1 MAYSGEF
8 ETGWGK
14 GELLCG
20 PGSLEKFAKPS
31 REKLRHWLSV
41 TEAKSILEIGCGD
54 LVWHGKIL
62 PKVDYHGVDLH
73 ERETWKARREQGA
86 KLAVADGI
94 STDLPKAD
102 LIVARDVFIHLSND
116 YIARILENLKGKGT
130 WLFASHDPNAKATRE
145 GRGQAT
151 FNKHDYGVNL
161 NADPFYLEYHEEQ
174 DPPKGKGM
182 CLFKL

>member
-41 TEAKSILEIGCGD
+41 TGAKSILEIGCGD
-54 LVWHGKIL
+54 LVWHGETL
-62 PKVDYHGVDLH
+62 PEVDYHGVDLH

-86 KLAVADGI
+86 KLAVSDGI
-94 STDLPKAD
+94 SPDLPKAD

-116 YIARILENLKGKGT
+116 YIARILNNLKEKGT
-130 WLFASHDPNAKATRE
+130 WLFASHDPAANAGRE
-145 GRGQAT
+145 GRGPAV
-151 FNKHDYGVNL
+151 FNKHGYSVNL
-161 NADPFYLEYHEEQ
+161 NDHPFCLQYHEEQ
-174 DPPKGKGM
+174 DPPKWKGM
-182 CLFKL
+182 SLFKL